1 MKKLVFGPEGPQ
13 LVTDIATEEVAKF
26 PELNEEECLKVYKK
40 TIIVALQNRLKA
52 CTEGLEKAVKYG
64 SRDAHHIQY
73 EKDNGTYYVFKVV
86 AQEAMQQAI
95 KLAEE
100 EKWDEFTALMWGQT
114 IKGLVWVKRL
124 THKPYAFDHLFA
136 VCLDRFSEKSVELT
150 LKKD

>member
-13 LVTDIATEEVAKF
+13 LVTDFVSEEVVKF
-26 PELNEEECLKVYKK
+26 PEFNEEECLKVYKK
-40 TIIVALQNRLKA
+40 TIIVALQNRIKA
-52 CTEGLEKAVKYG
+52 CTEGLEKAVKFG
-64 SRDAHHIQY
+64 SRDSGHIEY
-73 EKDNGTYYVFKVV
+73 EKDNGTYYVFKVE
-86 AQEAMQQAI
+86 AQTAMEKAI

-100 EKWDEFTALMWGQT
+100 EKWDDFTALMWGQT

-136 VCLDRFSEKSVELT
+136 VCLDRFAEKSAELA